1 MKQIFTPKLDFN
13 YVGVEISSNITVA
26 MAKEQR
32 RFVDQV
38 AAYAGSCQGVYIVLE
53 GADLTGK
60 SSQCWNILKLLR
72 DNTNLSIQLVEEP
85 GGTPRA
91 DEIRRLV
98 KDKSSHLSPM
108 ENVKLFTE
116 ARIELMREVIE
127 PALARGEIVI
137 AARNWW
143 STLAYQ
149 GYGQG
154 IDVNKIIRL
163 TEQSMSERYLYPDA
177 SAILLVSDE
186 VQQQRRASRGDQAG
200 GDAFEDNDDASFMVK
215 VTDGYRRVARRLDI
229 PIVDASAN
237 EMEVF
242 DRVLDALLCQLRH
255 Q

>member
-1 MKQIFTPKLDFN
+1 MKQIFMPKLDFN
-13 YVGVEISSNITVA
+13 YVGVEISSNITMA
-26 MAKEQR
+26 MAQEQR

-91 DEIRRLV
+91 DEIRQLV
-98 KDKSSHLSPM
+98 KDKNSRLSPM
-108 ENVKLFTE
+108 DNVQLFTE
-116 ARIELMREVIE
+116 ARVELMEQVIS
-127 PALARGEIVI
+127 PALAGGEVVI
-137 AARNWW
+137 SSRNWW

-154 IDVNKIIRL
+154 IDINEIIRL

-186 VQQQRRASRGDQAG
+186 VQQQRRASRGDQTG

-215 VTDGYRRVARRLDI
+215 VADGYRRVARRLDI
-229 PIVDASAN
+229 PIVNANAS

-242 DRVLDALLCQLRH
+242 DRVLDALMTVGFAS
-255 Q
+255 